1 MDKIEFV
8 KEMEIE
14 DFDPEEL
21 AENLVLGKK
30 MLRQRSREQIIN
42 ATYNKYAFDDQ
53 DDQLPEWYLW
63 ELNRFLEDELKHRFS
78 IMPISKEEVELEKRR
93 IHLD

>member
-1 MDKIEFV
+1 
-8 KEMEIE
+8 MEIE

-53 DDQLPEWYLW
+53 DDQLPEWYL
-63 ELNRFLEDELKHRFS
+63 
-78 IMPISKEEVELEKRR
+78 
-93 IHLD
+93 